1 MSGIVLEQVN
11 LRIVVE
17 AVVET
22 CEGVLSAK
30 LEAVDALL
38 ISGQHKN
45 LYILRSGYR
54 IKTFVF
60 QCDPV

>member
-45 LYILRSGYR
+45 LYIL
-54 IKTFVF
+54 
-60 QCDPV
+60 